1 MRESD
6 DVLTTMAVLLS
17 DVWADYDYSI
27 SKTQTHTMWQCMHKA
42 QSGVERTATIQLCTD
57 TDNLDMTAIGKQLK
71 GSAE

>member
-1 MRESD
+1 
-6 DVLTTMAVLLS
+6 
-17 DVWADYDYSI
+17 
-27 SKTQTHTMWQCMHKA
+27 MWQCMHKA